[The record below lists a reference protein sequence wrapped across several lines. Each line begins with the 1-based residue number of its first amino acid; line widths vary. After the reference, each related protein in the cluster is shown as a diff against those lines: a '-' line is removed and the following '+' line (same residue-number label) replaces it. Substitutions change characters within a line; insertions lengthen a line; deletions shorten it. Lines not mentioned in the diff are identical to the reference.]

1 MGPEARLVLVD
12 ISQDKYNHTSLV
24 TQYRNGSRPLSA
36 SIWQDLLDRLD
47 RADLVTPDKFLCP
60 PEQYTQVRTAAGV
73 CRDLL
78 SAMTN
83 KKSVNQRKAEARAVN
98 EVYAESMKMKDRLE
112 LSVQQWGVLFGVGIL
127 TATIPCGLF
136 FTAVYSIPSE
146 TLTKSMMY
154 FGVGVLLT
162 GLVMTMNYNR
172 MSTKERT
179 RLITALELAGGAD
192 SGKQIQGAFVESAS
206 FAVMISN
213 AWYFLA
219 YFFFVYYALPSYQ
232 LNDASNFFIGSVGS
246 SLTIFLLSSKFLL
259 GNKIEARQ
267 FLSKY
272 I

>member
-1 MGPEARLVLVD
+1 
-12 ISQDKYNHTSLV
+12 
-24 TQYRNGSRPLSA
+24 
-36 SIWQDLLDRLD
+36 
-47 RADLVTPDKFLCP
+47 
-60 PEQYTQVRTAAGV
+60 
-73 CRDLL
+73 
-78 SAMTN
+78 MTK
-83 KKSVNQRKAEARAVN
+83 KKSISQRKAEARAVN

-259 GNKIEARQ
+259 GNKIEATQ